1 MGDSFLLL
9 VIEMQIRERWALL
22 MKAFDMNTKID
33 HKHNICLKLLKIH
46 CSKEQYVQMI
56 KGLFT

>member
-1 MGDSFLLL
+1 MLL